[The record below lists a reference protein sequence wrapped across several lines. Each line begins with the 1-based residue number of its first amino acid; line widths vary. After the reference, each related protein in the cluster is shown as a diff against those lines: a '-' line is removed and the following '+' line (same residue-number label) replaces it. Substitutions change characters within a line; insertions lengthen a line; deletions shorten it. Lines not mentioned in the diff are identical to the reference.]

1 MVGDGADG
9 VVMDPILIIGGGLTG
24 LVAAEQVER
33 AGMPAVVLEREA
45 EPGGACRSLSDNGFV
60 FDYTGHLLHVARP
73 ETEAYLE
80 ELGLWRQL
88 EVHERRAAV
97 VIGGRTTPYPVQ
109 INTHGLAP
117 EVRRDCLLGFVRA
130 WADDTAGEPAD
141 FRAWVLDRFGEGLAE
156 HFFFPYNSKLYRARP
171 EELSLDWVG
180 RYVPKPKIEEVI
192 DGALGLHDEDVG
204 YNATFRYPASGG
216 ISILPNAVAD
226 RLNHLRLEH
235 EVVRVHLG
243 ESWVELADGQR
254 LEWQKLMSTISLP
267 SLIDRLVDDLPE
279 EVAEAR
285 RALRWV
291 RVLNLALGVEGPAPS
306 HEHWLYIPDPELPF
320 YRVGFPSNHGKLA
333 PADCHTVSVEVS
345 LDPGS
350 GDVQA
355 LATAAQS
362 ALVGIGLLDEAA
374 VRVRRVTV
382 LDPAYVVFD
391 HFRREAVALLRSFLR
406 EHGVT
411 LAGRWAEWKYS
422 AMEDAILDG
431 ISAAR
436 RLVAPK

>member
-1 MVGDGADG
+1 MEPV
-9 VVMDPILIIGGGLTG
+9 LIIGGGLTG
-24 LVAAEQVER
+24 LVAAEQLER
-33 AGMPAVVLEREA
+33 AGTPTVVLEREP
-45 EPGGACRSLSDNGFV
+45 EPGGACRSLSDDGFV

-80 ELGLWRQL
+80 ELGLWRQF
-88 EVHERRAAV
+88 EVHGRRAAV
-97 VIGGRTTPYPVQ
+97 VIGGEATPYPVQ

-130 WADDTAGEPAD
+130 WADETAGEPAD

-156 HFFFPYNSKLYRARP
+156 HFFFPYNSKLYRALP
-171 EELSLDWVG
+171 EDLSLDWVG
-180 RYVPKPKIEEVI
+180 RYVPKPKLEEVV

-204 YNATFRYPASGG
+204 YNATFRYPAKGG
-216 ISILPNAVAD
+216 ISLLPNGVAD
-226 RLNHLRLEH
+226 RLKGLRLDH
-235 EVVRVHLG
+235 EVTGVHLK
-243 ESWVELADGQR
+243 ERWVELADGER
-254 LEWQKLMSTISLP
+254 LESRKLLSTISLP
-267 SLIDRLVDDLPE
+267 ALIDRLVDPLPK

-285 RALRWV
+285 CALRWV

-306 HEHWLYIPDPELPF
+306 DEHWLYYPAPELPF
-320 YRVGFPSNHGKLA
+320 YRVGFPSNHGDLA

-345 LDPGS
+345 LDPGA
-350 GDVQA
+350 GDVEA
-355 LATAAQS
+355 LAAAAQS
-362 ALVGIGLLDEAA
+362 ALVGVGLLDEGA

-391 HFRREAVALLRSFLR
+391 HPRREAVALLRGFLR

-422 AMEDAILDG
+422 AMEDAVLDG
-431 ISAAR
+431 MRAAR
-436 RLVAPK
+436 GLGTAG